1 MIVGPLLTLADAKV
15 HLRITDSLHDADVQV
30 KLTEAQDVIIDYLAE
45 QVDPLW
51 TDTTVPPR
59 VLASIKLY
67 LTHLYEHRG
76 DDMSPTTSGATPD
89 SAVWEAIRRLLARS
103 RMDAIGIGEAVV

>member
-1 MIVGPLLTLADAKV
+1 MILPPLLTLTEAKV
-15 HLRITDSLHDADVQV
+15 HLRITDSLHDGDVQQ
-30 KLTEAQDVIIDYLAE
+30 KLTEAQDIVVDYLAE

-51 TDTTVPPR
+51 TETTVPPR
-59 VLASIKLY
+59 VLATIKIW

-76 DDMSPTTSGATPD
+76 DDMSPGGWGATPD
-89 SAVWEAIRRLLARS
+89 AAVWEATRRLLARS